1 MRYKKFLPNEDE
13 INNNST
19 AAAIFEAATELFL
32 EKGYKSVTLRD
43 IASHAGVTLGLI
55 PYHFSS
61 RENLAI
67 SVSQKLMDNMYKM
80 VYDTELP
87 GYSTAEKL
95 YIYTILSWQYMD
107 NSVKHSRF
115 FYELLQTTGAPMAP
129 SSFFIKMTWRVI
141 QEYGLDVTPKQNDI
155 YLIAMK
161 GAERL
166 LVLKRYYGEIDIT
179 REEIMNILLSN
190 YFYNIG
196 LGDEIIAKIIY
207 RSQEFINKQS
217 NKNIQ

>member
-1 MRYKKFLPNEDE
+1 MRYKKFLPSEDE
-13 INNNST
+13 VNNNST
-19 AAAIFEAATELFL
+19 ATAIFESATELFM
-32 EKGYKSVTLRD
+32 ERGYKSVTLRD

-67 SVSQKLMDNMYKM
+67 SVSQKLMDNLYKI
-80 VYDTELP
+80 VYDTDLS
-87 GYSTAEKL
+87 GYSSAEKL

-107 NSVKHSRF
+107 NSLEYSRF
-115 FYELLQTTGAPMAP
+115 FYELLQTTGAAMAP
-129 SSFFIKMTWRVI
+129 SNFFVKMTWQVI
-141 QEYGLDVTPKQNDI
+141 HEYGLDITPKQNEI

-166 LVLKRYYGEIDIT
+166 LVLKRYYNELDIT

-196 LGDEIIAKIIY
+196 LGDEVIAKIIY
-207 RSQEFINKQS
+207 RSQEFVNNQNK
-217 NKNIQ
+217 KYK